1 MSQFRILIVDDEA
14 EQRKTLAGFL
24 RKKGYEV
31 HQADHGK
38 TALEL
43 IETESIDLVLTDLRM
58 PEMDGSELLKSIKTV
73 NPMIEVILMTA
84 FGSVNTAVDAMR
96 EGAFTF
102 ITKPVDLKSLLAQ
115 IERALERKM
124 LLEENLQLKVR
135 LGDSPVSRMIAH
147 SEEMKSVLDIVSRVA
162 PAKSS
167 VLILGESGTGKEMI
181 ARALHDASPRREKMF
196 VPVNIAAIPE
206 TLLESDLFG
215 HEKGAFTGAVAR
227 HPGRF
232 ERASGGTLF
241 IDEIGDMPPFAQ
253 VKLLRV
259 LQEGIIERVGGVSP
273 VPVDVRVVAAT
284 HRDLDMEVREGRFR
298 EDLFYRLNVV
308 RIKIPPLRNRKVDI
322 PPLVEHFIEKYCR
335 LNGKQVD
342 GIDAHA
348 MDALMKHSWPGNV
361 RELENAIESA
371 VVLSRNRILSLQ
383 DMPPVFRSVAD
394 KEIAGRLL
402 EEDDPSRPLLE
413 RLELFEK
420 SEVLR
425 VLEETDGNRSEAAR
439 RLGMSEKNI
448 RDRLKRWGIS

>member
-1 MSQFRILIVDDEA
+1 M
-14 EQRKTLAGFL
+14 
-24 RKKGYEV
+24 
-31 HQADHGK
+31 
-38 TALEL
+38 

-206 TLLESDLFG
+206 TLLKAIFSG
-215 HEKGAFTGAVAR
+215 TKR
-227 HPGRF
+227 GR
-232 ERASGGTLF
+232 
-241 IDEIGDMPPFAQ
+241 
-253 VKLLRV
+253 
-259 LQEGIIERVGGVSP
+259 SP
-273 VPVDVRVVAAT
+273 VQSLVIQEDSNGLPAGHCSLTKLAT
-284 HRDLDMEVREGRFR
+284 CL
-298 EDLFYRLNVV
+298 
-308 RIKIPPLRNRKVDI
+308 PLPR
-322 PPLVEHFIEKYCR
+322 
-335 LNGKQVD
+335 
-342 GIDAHA
+342 
-348 MDALMKHSWPGNV
+348 
-361 RELENAIESA
+361 
-371 VVLSRNRILSLQ
+371 
-383 DMPPVFRSVAD
+383 
-394 KEIAGRLL
+394 
-402 EEDDPSRPLLE
+402 
-413 RLELFEK
+413 
-420 SEVLR
+420 
-425 VLEETDGNRSEAAR
+425 
-439 RLGMSEKNI
+439 
-448 RDRLKRWGIS
+448 